1 MKLMNNVSKEEK
13 KLIRKMFWRSG
24 AMYASVN
31 PVTMGGG
38 GFLLFHD
45 SVYQSFL

>member
-24 AMYASVN
+24 AMYASVKIGRAH
-31 PVTMGGG
+31 V
-38 GFLLFHD
+38 
-45 SVYQSFL
+45 